1 MRRNVTIGLAR
12 LGTATALLG
21 FLLVVPAPALA
32 QDDVTLTMARERFK
46 EGVAYFDKKD
56 FAKARVAFLQ
66 AYALK
71 KHPAVLLNLAQS
83 ELRSGHEADA
93 AKHFAQYLREHKD
106 ATDAERQGAETG
118 LTAAKALVAEVTL
131 SVDAN
136 GAEVYVDGDLE
147 GQAPLP
153 GSVYLAPG
161 AHEIQARKDGKSAT
175 TSVNAAAGQSSSVS
189 LKLAAPS
196 SKPAG
201 GAAGAEREGAGG
213 GEPPVEAEPSHRQ
226 SFFPWL
232 VSKPG
237 AMIGVGLAGV
247 GLIGGGAFA
256 LGSKSAYDAAD
267 SVAAGIEDVAVRK
280 DGKYTCTVNPATGA
294 CTAGTIKPDAHGA
307 CLNPK
312 GWLTNRSTTF
322 EGSDPS
328 LIADR
333 AVQYEDNC
341 SKYEDNV
348 KSGDTYKKLAI
359 VGFAVGGA
367 AVVGTVIYYLVDS
380 KESGD
385 GSSAAKSHGRKLTFL
400 PMYEPGFTG
409 GLVSGSF

>member
-21 FLLVVPAPALA
+21 FLLLVPAPAFA
-32 QDDVTLTMARERFK
+32 QDDVTLSMARERFK

-131 SVDAN
+131 SVDTN

-161 AHEIQARKDGKSAT
+161 AHEIQARKEGKSAT
-175 TSVNAAAGQSSSVS
+175 SSVNAAAGQSSSVS
-189 LKLAAPS
+189 LKLTAPS
-196 SKPAG
+196 SQQPAG
-201 GAAGAEREGAGG
+201 AAAEPGVEGSS
-213 GEPPVEAEPSHRQ
+213 EPPVDEQPSHRQ
-226 SFFPWL
+226 AFFPWL

-280 DGKYTCTVNPATGA
+280 DGKINPRTMML
-294 CTAGTIKPDAHGA
+294 DAQGA

-312 GWLTNRSTTF
+312 QWLAQSNTWKGFDQAAIDNR
-322 EGSDPS
+322 
-328 LIADR
+328 A
-333 AVQYEDNC
+333 AQYEDNC

-380 KESGD
+380 KQAGD
-385 GSSAAKSHGRKLTFL
+385 GSSAKNKNNGLEVTFL

-409 GLVSGSF
+409 GIVSGSF